1 MGLSASDM
9 VLIETY
15 WNVKTK
21 VIWKDHDP
29 GLSINRN
36 ILECKGMSFTNCSG
50 RIAVLIETYWN
61 VKGEISEDSDE
72 PHIVLIETY
81 WNVKVLSAG
90 GSGAQRWEKYS
101 CLPVF

>member
-1 MGLSASDM
+1 MYDWIPRINRNILECKGAWAYNKQIGLL

-15 WNVKTK
+15 WNVKEEF
-21 VIWKDHDP
+21 
-29 GLSINRN
+29 LSRVCIPP
-36 ILECKGMSFTNCSG
+36 T
-50 RIAVLIETYWN
+50 VLIETYWN
-61 VKGEISEDSDE
+61 VKVDRFRRTVEGAA
-72 PHIVLIETY
+72 VLIETY